1 MYRRVVGGQ
10 PLVATSVVGA
20 ASWARGIGPL
30 TSLTEVAFRPGL
42 IRGVLPS
49 GGTGVIDYR
58 LARRSLV
65 TAFRR
70 GRLARAEICD
80 AHPELLRAAT
90 HLGTE
95 VDELCPICE
104 DENLVLVKYVF
115 GARLPKSGRC
125 VADNAELAKL
135 AAKRDRLAC
144 YLVEVCRGCH
154 WNHLAR
160 SFQIGGT

>member
-1 MYRRVVGGQ
+1 MGERGGWGL
-10 PLVATSVVGA
+10 PPRAIGA
-20 ASWARGIGPL
+20 VS
-30 TSLTEVAFRPGL
+30 SLAHVTFRPGL
-42 IRGVLPS
+42 IRGVLPD
-49 GGTGVIDYR
+49 GGNGLIDYR

-65 TAFRR
+65 TAFRS

-80 AHPELLRAAT
+80 AHPELVRAAT

-95 VDELCPICE
+95 VDEVCPICE
-104 DENLVLVKYVF
+104 EENLVLVKYVF
-115 GARLPKSGRC
+115 GPRLPKGGRC

-135 AAKRDRLAC
+135 AAKRDQLAC

-160 SFQIGGT
+160 SFRIGAT